1 MGLADPDPGSSLSC
15 VLYTVRMS
23 LLHPTT
29 TLATHLPRMPPT
41 HPGTEVVSQESSIN
55 EGWHVY
61 EGLTANWVTPAP
73 TPR

>member
-15 VLYTVRMS
+15 VLYTVCMS

-55 EGWHVY
+55 EG
-61 EGLTANWVTPAP
+61 
-73 TPR
+73 